1 MKKCVIILIVNELR
15 NNLQNKC
22 GNKNAKIKLGEAL
35 FCLFIMLLYS
45 HYYILKSI
53 TYVKKHV
60 ISYIKIDC

>member
-1 MKKCVIILIVNELR
+1 MKKYVIILIVNELR

-22 GNKNAKIKLGEAL
+22 GNKNAKNKAWGSA

-53 TYVKKHV
+53 TYVRNYV
-60 ISYIKIDC
+60 ISYIKN